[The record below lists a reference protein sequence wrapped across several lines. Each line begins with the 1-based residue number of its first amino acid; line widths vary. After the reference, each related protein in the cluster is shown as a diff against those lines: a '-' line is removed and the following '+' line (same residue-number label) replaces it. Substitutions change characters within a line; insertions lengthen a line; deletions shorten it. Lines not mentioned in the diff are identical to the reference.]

1 MKYLQTVASMKS
13 KFDIVAIVE
22 QYIKLVKS
30 GSAYKG
36 LCPFHAEK
44 TPSFF
49 VNPLQGYFYCFGCK
63 KGGDVIGF
71 LMDMEK
77 INYNDA
83 LKILCEKSGIHYDD
97 LKISRGSENKNEN
110 KDMVSKIYSLN
121 SRLINT
127 IKFFK

>member
-1 MKYLQTVASMKS
+1 
-13 KFDIVAIVE
+13 
-22 QYIKLVKS
+22 
-30 GSAYKG
+30 
-36 LCPFHAEK
+36 
-44 TPSFF
+44 
-49 VNPLQGYFYCFGCK
+49 
-63 KGGDVIGF
+63 
-71 LMDMEK
+71 MDMEK

-127 IKFFK
+127 IKFF